1 MGLMD
6 DKRPNNQLLAFM
18 VDARG
23 EAPTVRPEGYE
34 SSLTA
39 HADER
44 AASSTGLMEE
54 ICQRGN
60 LQEALRRV
68 QINRGSPGVDGMT
81 VDELPGYLRKHWPT
95 IRQQLL
101 NGTYQP

>member
-1 MGLMD
+1 MD
-6 DKRPNNQLLAFM
+6 DRRPNNQLLAFM

-23 EAPTVRPEGYE
+23 EAPKVRPEGSE
-34 SSLTA
+34 SSVTA
-39 HADER
+39 RADER
-44 AASSTGLMEE
+44 PASSTGLMEE

-68 QINRGSPGVDGMT
+68 QINRGSPGIDGMT
-81 VDELPGYLRKHWPT
+81 VEELPSYLRKHWSI

-101 NGTYQP
+101 NGTYQPQPV